1 MLQDEF
7 WKQQADICPQRKL
20 QYQWFTYTAAKV
32 KKLERIWCCLTG
44 TASQAYREG
53 SEEKTELS

>member
-32 KKLERIWCCLTG
+32 KKIGEDMVLFDRY
-44 TASQAYREG
+44 SQPG
-53 SEEKTELS
+53 L